1 MDHTEFD
8 NPDSLKKFFD
18 LMLAVLRVINAA
30 VIARGRQNEQTV
42 FQARKFL
49 KENRHSM
56 VSIFKR
62 SVNVGV
68 GKEVGEDLE
77 DLVDC
82 FTVLVDFTGFLEV
95 SRTSKSR
102 ALPSAIDNMIWT

>member
-1 MDHTEFD
+1 MTIEFD
-8 NPDSLKKFFD
+8 NADALQKYYD
-18 LMLAVLRVINAA
+18 LMLSVLRVINAA
-30 VIARGRQNEQTV
+30 VITRGRQNEQTV
-42 FQARKFL
+42 FQARQFL
-49 KENRHSM
+49 KDNRSCM

-68 GKEVGEDLE
+68 GKAIEEDLT

-95 SRTSKSR
+95 SRHLERQYLLFPR
-102 ALPSAIDNMIWT
+102 AHG

>member
-1 MDHTEFD
+1 MLIYRIEFD
-8 NPDSLKKFFD
+8 NPDALKKFFD

-30 VIARGRQNEQTV
+30 VIARGRHNEQTV
-42 FQARKFL
+42 FQAREFL

-68 GKEVGEDLE
+68 GREVGEDLA

-95 SRTSKSR
+95 SATRK
-102 ALPSAIDNMIWT
+102 LD